1 MAGKTHENI
10 KTSLETLIVSPI
22 YMSTVG
28 AASVANMRTVVIK
41 LNSLDI
47 IIHLFLLESNVV

>member
-1 MAGKTHENI
+1 MDGKTHENI

-28 AASVANMRTVVIK
+28 AASVANMGTVV
-41 LNSLDI
+41 N
-47 IIHLFLLESNVV
+47 